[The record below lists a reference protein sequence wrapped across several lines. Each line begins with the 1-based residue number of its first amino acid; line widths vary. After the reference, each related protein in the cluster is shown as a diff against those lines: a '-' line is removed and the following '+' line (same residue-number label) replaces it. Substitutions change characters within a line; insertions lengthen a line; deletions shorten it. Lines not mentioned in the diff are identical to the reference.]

1 MVSLFSCVGSAG
13 EGLVLDTGLTQFV
26 LTSSK
31 FEAGLYVLL
40 IQFCGVCFVIFSAPF
55 YMLVYLYLISFF
67 FPFLKPAVS
76 LYFFHSLSLLSSD
89 LSI

>member
-40 IQFCGVCFVIFSAPF
+40 IQFCGVCFVIFSA
-55 YMLVYLYLISFF
+55 
-67 FPFLKPAVS
+67 
-76 LYFFHSLSLLSSD
+76 SLSLCSD
-89 LSI
+89 KFVYIFSQA